1 MLNLVLVIR
10 KSTRFHCPPWVVYLR
25 FFGCKKN
32 KERAERFTSFTSTV
46 LKVTKTTKVK
56 KGVVKMPSSSKV
68 KGIAREKNSLS
79 KLSVPIY
86 VVNWRWFIFFVFVL
100 KVFLFLK
107 DVFLNSNN
115 LEAITAAALKG
126 ATFVW
131 SHAILAFK
139 CNVAPRPAT
148 QPRFLLILSPLRAC
162 FGVKWPTVRKSLKR
176 PWFWCKNRPW
186 QCGDLWS
193 FHDL

>member
-1 MLNLVLVIR
+1 
-10 KSTRFHCPPWVVYLR
+10 
-25 FFGCKKN
+25 
-32 KERAERFTSFTSTV
+32 
-46 LKVTKTTKVK
+46 
-56 KGVVKMPSSSKV
+56 MPSSSKV
-68 KGIAREKNSLS
+68 KGRAREKTRL
-79 KLSVPIY
+79 
-86 VVNWRWFIFFVFVL
+86 VNYPFLFMLLIDDDSFFFVL

-148 QPRFLLILSPLRAC
+148 QPRFLLIFSP
-162 FGVKWPTVRKSLKR
+162 
-176 PWFWCKNRPW
+176 
-186 QCGDLWS
+186 
-193 FHDL
+193 

>member
-1 MLNLVLVIR
+1 MLLIDDD
-10 KSTRFHCPPWVVYLR
+10 S
-25 FFGCKKN
+25 FF
-32 KERAERFTSFTSTV
+32 
-46 LKVTKTTKVK
+46 
-56 KGVVKMPSSSKV
+56 
-68 KGIAREKNSLS
+68 
-79 KLSVPIY
+79 
-86 VVNWRWFIFFVFVL
+86 FVL

-148 QPRFLLILSPLRAC
+148 QDVVLTFFGLLKC
-162 FGVKWPTVRKSLKR
+162 FFRQK
-176 PWFWCKNRPW
+176 
-186 QCGDLWS
+186 
-193 FHDL
+193 